1 LFKLVSEGGIASGV
15 RRIEAVS
22 GAGAISYIQQLEQ
35 QAHSVATALK
45 GDMFSI
51 AERVQQTL
59 ERGKQLEKE
68 IEQLKAKLASQA
80 GASLLEQAQQI
91 AGATVLITQLPA
103 TEPKALRTMLDE
115 LKNKLNSG
123 VILLATVNDDKI
135 SLIAGVTPDLTAK
148 VHAGQLVGW
157 AAEKLGGK
165 GGGRPDMAQAGGSD
179 IAALPA
185 VLTEAKNLVGA
196 KLS

>member
-1 LFKLVSEGGIASGV
+1 
-15 RRIEAVS
+15 AVS
-22 GAGAISYIQQLEQ
+22 GAGAVSYIQQLEQ
-35 QAHSVATALK
+35 QAQSVASAVK
-45 GDMFSI
+45 GDVLSI

-59 ERGKQLEKE
+59 ERSKQLEKD

-80 GASLLEQAQQI
+80 GASLLEQAQQV
-91 AGATVLITQLPA
+91 AGATVLVTQLQA
-103 TEPKALRTMLDE
+103 TDPKALRTMLDE
-115 LKNKLNSG
+115 LKNKLSSG

-135 SLIAGVTPDLTAK
+135 SLIAGVTADLTAK

-157 AAEKLGGK
+157 AAEQLGGK

-179 IAALPA
+179 TAALPA
-185 VLTEAKNLVGA
+185 VLAEAKTLLSE